1 MNTTHPGADW
11 FSRITGFAE
20 GPYETTRSR
29 LRVEDGRLVSSLGT
43 ERWGVGTLEL
53 PSLAS
58 LRSRCATAGA
68 GRSTVQAIAGDVRAL
83 HRDPRFAGALFQV
96 ASQFNLLEM
105 VGPDVTPEQGVTRYM
120 HDRTQGPACAMAAGA
135 GTIYRN
141 YLMPLGVGI
150 GQTRDRQVDTA
161 AALQQQLAAEMQLAP
176 QALWTMRNG
185 YLLPSRESLER
196 IGRHL
201 VTATEAG
208 RDALRSQLC
217 IGWHRRVEVT
227 DGDALRPTVS
237 QAYCSAVPVSYSGL
251 HKALWQPLARLVLEA
266 AYEATLLAACIQRSD
281 EGNAKVL
288 LTRLGGGAFGNDDD
302 WSDAAIRRALRLTE
316 GMGLEVWLVCY
327 GTVDDRTRALVAEA
341 A

>member
-1 MNTTHPGADW
+1 MNITHPSADW

-29 LRVEDGRLVSSLGT
+29 LRVEEGLLVSSLGT

-58 LRSRCATAGA
+58 LRCRCAPAVA

-83 HRDPRFAGALFQV
+83 HHDPRFAGALFQV

-105 VGPDVTPEQGVTRYM
+105 VGPDVSPEQGVTRYM
-120 HDRTQGPACAMAAGA
+120 HDRTQGPACAIAAGA

-141 YLMPLGVGI
+141 YLMPVGSGF

-161 AALQQQLAAEMQLAP
+161 AALQQQLAAEMQLLP
-176 QALWTMRNG
+176 QELWTMRNG

-201 VTATEAG
+201 AAATEAG

-217 IGWHRRVEVT
+217 IGWHRGVEVT
-227 DGDALRPTVS
+227 DGDAPRPTVS

-251 HKALWQPLARLVLEA
+251 HKSLWQPMAHLVLEA
-266 AYEATLLAACIQRSD
+266 AYEATLLAACIQRAQ

-302 WSDAAIRRALRLTE
+302 WIDAAIRRALRLTE

-327 GTVDDRTRALVAEA
+327 GAVDDRTRALVAEVA
-341 A
+341 

>member
-1 MNTTHPGADW
+1 MNTKHPSADW

-20 GPYETTRSR
+20 GPYEATRSR
-29 LRVEDGRLVSSLGT
+29 LRVEEGLLVSSLGN

-58 LRSRCATAGA
+58 LRSRCARAVA

-105 VGPDVTPEQGVTRYM
+105 VGPEVTPEHGVTRYL

-135 GTIYRN
+135 GTMYRN
-141 YLMPLGVGI
+141 YLMPVGTGI

-161 AALQQQLAAEMQLAP
+161 AALQQRLAAEMQLLP
-176 QALWTMRNG
+176 QALWAMRNG
-185 YLLPSRESLER
+185 YLLPNRESLEC
-196 IGRHL
+196 IGGYL
-201 VTATEAG
+201 AEATEAK
-208 RDALRSQLC
+208 RDALRSELC

-227 DGDALRPTVS
+227 DGDAPRPTVS

-251 HKALWQPLARLVLEA
+251 YKALWQPLAHLVLEA
-266 AYEATLLAACIQRSD
+266 AYEATLLAACIQRAE

-302 WSDAAIRRALRLTE
+302 WIDAAIRRALRLTE

-327 GTVDDRTRALVAEA
+327 GAVDDRTQALVAQWA
-341 A
+341 